1 MGTVNTSLSEVVAGN
16 LRAEMARQ
24 KLSGVDLAALLK
36 CSQQS
41 ASRRVTGAQAID
53 LDELPLIADWL
64 GVNLFDLV
72 TTREQATAS

>member
-1 MGTVNTSLSEVVAGN
+1 MGTVNTSLSQIVAGN

-41 ASRRVTGAQAID
+41 ASRRVTGAQALD
-53 LDELPLIADWL
+53 LDELARVAEWL
-64 GVNLFDLV
+64 GVGIFELV
-72 TTREQATAS
+72 TSRETAVGA